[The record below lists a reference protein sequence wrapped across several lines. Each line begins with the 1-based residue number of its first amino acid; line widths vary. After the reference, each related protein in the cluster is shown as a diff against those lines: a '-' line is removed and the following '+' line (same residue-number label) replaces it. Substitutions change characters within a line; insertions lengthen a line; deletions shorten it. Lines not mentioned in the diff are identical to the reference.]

1 MDIGVVNRVIEA
13 YGGSRKV
20 QERFGYTT
28 RMTVYIW
35 RKRGL
40 PSAKIGQIHMDTKI
54 PIKVLMTG
62 VRQAEAKKAPAKDVF
77 EAMGLDSPSFPSIRK
92 D

>member
-1 MDIGVVNRVIEA
+1 MDIAVVNRVIEA

-20 QERFGYTT
+20 QERFGYST

-40 PSAKIGQIHMDTKI
+40 QSAKVGEIHLDTKI

-62 VRQAEAKKAPAKDVF
+62 IRRAEAKKAPAKDVF
-77 EAMGLDSPSFPSIRK
+77 EAMGIESPKFPSV
-92 D
+92 

>member
-1 MDIGVVNRVIEA
+1 MDISVVNRVIEA

-20 QERFGYTT
+20 QERFGYST

-35 RKRGL
+35 RKRGI
-40 PSAKIGQIHMDTKI
+40 PRARVGEIHLDTKI

-62 VRQAEAKKAPAKDVF
+62 IRQPVKQVKQVKSVF
-77 EAMGLDSPSFPSIRK
+77 EAMGIESPKFPSV
-92 D
+92 

>member
-20 QERFGYTT
+20 QERFGYST

-35 RKRGL
+35 RKRGI
-40 PSAKIGQIHMDTKI
+40 PRARVGEIHLDTKI

-62 VRQAEAKKAPAKDVF
+62 IRQPEKKSPDVF
-77 EAMGLDSPSFPSIRK
+77 EAMGIESPKFPSV
-92 D
+92 

>member
-13 YGGSRKV
+13 YGGSRRV

-35 RKRGL
+35 RKRGI
-40 PSAKIGQIHMDTKI
+40 PRAKVGEIHLDTRI

-62 VRQAEAKKAPAKDVF
+62 VRQFEKKAPAKDVF
-77 EAMGLDSPSFPSIRK
+77 EAMGLDSPAFPSIRK

>member
-20 QERFGYTT
+20 QERFGYST

-35 RKRGL
+35 RKRGI
-40 PSAKIGQIHMDTKI
+40 PRARVGEIHLDTKI

-62 VRQAEAKKAPAKDVF
+62 VRQFEKKASVKSVF
-77 EAMGLDSPSFPSIRK
+77 EAMGLDSPKFPSV
-92 D
+92 

>member
-62 VRQAEAKKAPAKDVF
+62 IRQAEKKAPAKDVF
-77 EAMGLDSPSFPSIRK
+77 EAMGLDSPAFPSIRK

>member
-20 QERFGYTT
+20 QERFGYST

-35 RKRGL
+35 RKRGI
-40 PSAKIGQIHMDTKI
+40 PRARVGEIHLDTKI

-62 VRQAEAKKAPAKDVF
+62 IRQPEKKAPVKSVF
-77 EAMGLDSPSFPSIRK
+77 EAMGLDSPKFPSV
-92 D
+92 